1 MFVRYCNADCQRNH
15 WPSHKKEC
23 KIQAAKLHDV
33 ALFKDPP
40 AKEDCPICFLP
51 MPYKLISCITL
62 PPATIMSVPVYD
74 FAIANE
80 ELADKAPE
88 VYFSCCGK
96 YICGGCMHSFRESG
110 NDEKCPFCNS
120 DRGKTEGEDNE
131 DLMKRVEANDA
142 FAMFVVGNNYM
153 EGQLGLHHDR
163 EIAFSAME
171 LWTQA
176 AELGSSHA
184 HYQLGFIYE
193 EEGDLK
199 KAKFHNEAAALF
211 GHNTGRYNLGCMEF
225 RAGNVERAVK
235 HWTIAASGGDHDAM
249 QNLLIQFKYG
259 ALIRHTIDSTLTAYN
274 SSCKEMRS
282 EARDTSIRN
291 EE

>member
-1 MFVRYCNADCQRNH
+1 M
-15 WPSHKKEC
+15 K
-23 KIQAAKLHDV
+23 
-33 ALFKDPP
+33 
-40 AKEDCPICFLP
+40 
-51 MPYKLISCITL
+51 
-62 PPATIMSVPVYD
+62 
-74 FAIANE
+74 
-80 ELADKAPE
+80 DKAPE

-120 DRGKTEGEDNE
+120 DRGKTEEEDNE

-142 FAMFVVGNNYM
+142 FAMFVVGNHYM
-153 EGQLGLHHDR
+153 EGQLGLHQDR
-163 EIAFSAME
+163 EKAME

-211 GHNTGRYNLGCMEF
+211 VHNTGRYNLGCMEF

-235 HWTIAASGGDHDAM
+235 HWTIAASGGEHDAM

-259 ALIRHTIDSTLTAYN
+259 ALIRHTIDSTLTANN

>member
-1 MFVRYCNADCQRNH
+1 
-15 WPSHKKEC
+15 
-23 KIQAAKLHDV
+23 
-33 ALFKDPP
+33 
-40 AKEDCPICFLP
+40 
-51 MPYKLISCITL
+51 
-62 PPATIMSVPVYD
+62 
-74 FAIANE
+74 
-80 ELADKAPE
+80 
-88 VYFSCCGK
+88 
-96 YICGGCMHSFRESG
+96 MHSFRESG

-120 DRGKTEGEDNE
+120 DRGKTEEEDNE

-142 FAMFVVGNNYM
+142 FAMFVVGNHYM
-153 EGQLGLHHDR
+153 EGQLGLHQDR
-163 EIAFSAME
+163 EKAME

-211 GHNTGRYNLGCMEF
+211 VHNTGRYNLGCMEF

-235 HWTIAASGGDHDAM
+235 HWTIAASGGEHDAM

-259 ALIRHTIDSTLTAYN
+259 ALIRHTIDSTLTANN